1 VPTVNMTNLIHPDV
15 PEQPGGVPV
24 VTPIFQ
30 TSTYE
35 LPRDE
40 TGAQI
45 AASVAPAGYYTR
57 YGSPNARECE
67 AMLRDLDGAE
77 AALLVGSGM
86 AAVTVALLA
95 NLRAGDHVVAQTTH
109 YTGTLTVLTELLPRY
124 GVQVSMVDQTD
135 TPGLVAAITD
145 RTALVYTETPSNP
158 LLALT
163 DLAEVSAAAHAHGAL
178 HVTDNTFATPY
189 NTSPLELG
197 VDLVVQSA
205 TKYLNGHS
213 DVTAGVLTGRA
224 ELIERAWELARVQG
238 PLCHPFE
245 AWLLA
250 RGLRTFPLR
259 MRRHNENAQA
269 VADFLTTA
277 PGVTRVHY
285 PGLDGHPQRDLA
297 RRQMR
302 GYGGVLS
309 FEVVGGSA
317 GAAAVL
323 RGTRMLR
330 NAVSLGGPETL
341 ITHPGSLVFA
351 HQSDAELDRAGIRP
365 GLLRLAV
372 GLEEPEDII
381 ADLRTALA
389 AVNGDRS

>member
-1 VPTVNMTNLIHPDV
+1 MPTVNMTNLIHPDV